1 MNGTN
6 LGIQTPL
13 LQSGEIQQGFN
24 RVPLVTMIRKVI
36 TPHTFVDGTYAPKG
50 VWVCSS
56 TTTIHHSPDLYENPE
71 TFDGFRFYRMRQ
83 LEGNAH
89 HYQMASPGLD
99 YLVFGIGKN
108 SCPGRF
114 FATNELKIAVAYI
127 LCNYRLRLNGGVGG
141 KKPPSVCS
149 GIVCLPNPTV
159 GIELKEREG
168 RVNSVLFP
176 GHVTSH
182 KR

>member
-1 MNGTN
+1 MNIS
-6 LGIQTPL
+6 LFR
-13 LQSGEIQQGFN
+13 SCEIQQGFN
-24 RVPLVTMIRKVI
+24 IFPLVTVVRKVI

-50 VWVCSS
+50 VWVCSPAA
-56 TTTIHHSPDLYENPE
+56 TIHYSPDLYENPE

-89 HYQMASPGLD
+89 RYQVASPSLD
-99 YLVFGIGKN
+99 YLAFGIGKF

-114 FATNELKIAVAYI
+114 FATNQLKVAVAYI
-127 LCNYRLRLNGGVGG
+127 LCNYKLRLNGGVCG
-141 KKPPSVCS
+141 KKPPNFCS

-168 RVNSVLFP
+168 REKSVLFP
-176 GHVTSH
+176 GHVTSY
-182 KR
+182 RR